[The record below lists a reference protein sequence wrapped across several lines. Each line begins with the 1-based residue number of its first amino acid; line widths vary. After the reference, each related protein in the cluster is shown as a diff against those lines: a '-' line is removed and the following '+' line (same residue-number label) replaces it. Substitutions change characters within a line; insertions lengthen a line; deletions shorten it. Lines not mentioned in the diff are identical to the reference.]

1 MMGPPSPTMLSGV
14 RTGAPL
20 GDRLGVGPGGGPD
33 GGPGGANEVATVPAH
48 ENQPLGQTPTRAGLD
63 AATWAGQSLMV
74 ALVLAGVALVA
85 YAIKR
90 RQLAKAGGRIAPL
103 EPVDANDEEPIEA
116 PVRAIGFGGL
126 GGLGGLGAGDAMRD
140 EIAALRNEIES
151 MRDEGAALRREVA
164 SLRALVHRDIDPDRK
179 PRGETLGDFGGASRM
194 EPKPTQ
200 EREGVEQRVL
210 AMAARGETIIA
221 IAQKTGVPTGQVELM
236 INLARASGRA

>member
-20 GDRLGVGPGGGPD
+20 GDRLGVGPGGGP
-33 GGPGGANEVATVPAH
+33 GGGHEVATVPAH

-126 GGLGGLGAGDAMRD
+126 GATDAMRD
-140 EIAALRNEIES
+140 EIAALRNEVES

-164 SLRALVHRDIDPDRK
+164 SLRALVHRDIDPERK